1 MVQKNFTLKNEIG
14 LHARPASNFVKTA
27 ATFKSEVTFIK
38 DEKEYN
44 GKSIISVLSIGAVMG
59 TELTLQISGI
69 DEEVA
74 IEALTQVIEN
84 MN

>member
-1 MVQKNFTLKNEIG
+1 MVQKKFTLKNEIG
-14 LHARPASNFVKTA
+14 LHARPASNFVKAA
-27 ATFKSEVTFIK
+27 ATFKAEVTFIK

-44 GKSIISVLSIGAVMG
+44 GKSIISVLSIGAVRG

-69 DEEVA
+69 DEEAA